1 MCQKLHGLLYLQL
14 FASENKLSW
23 LLYLFYIQHAVVKTR
38 CIALECNTETFA
50 PRQYRLR
57 IEFSTVK
64 YSNFW
69 LSQCAAQGR
78 FADPERLA
86 FREAGPRQPLY
97 RVRFSQVRPMSL
109 SGLQLYH

>member
-1 MCQKLHGLLYLQL
+1 MQSSK
-14 FASENKLSW
+14 
-23 LLYLFYIQHAVVKTR
+23 HAVLHLSAIQK
-38 CIALECNTETFA
+38 TFA